1 MVTET
6 ATRNLSYIQAIN
18 EALRQEMRRDPAVIV
33 MGEDVAGGAG
43 REDQGIIDSWGGPMR
58 LTKGLITEFGADR
71 VRDTPISEAG
81 FIGAGVGA
89 AATGLRPVV
98 ELMYVSFFG
107 VCADQI
113 TNNAAKMRYMFGGK
127 ITLPLT
133 IMTGMGAGLN
143 TAAQHSETLYSI
155 FTHFPGLKGVVPS
168 DPYTA
173 KGLMISAIRDDD
185 PVVLFNN
192 RQLMGISANVH
203 VPEEAY
209 EFPIGKARI
218 LREGDDVTLVGIGYT
233 TYIAEQAADA
243 LADDGI
249 SAEVVDLLSTS
260 PMDEETIL
268 ESVQRTRKVVI
279 VDEDY
284 PRCSVAS
291 DISALVAEQAF
302 DYLDAPPVRVNPPH
316 TSVPYSRPLEALYMP
331 TPDKVID
338 AVNEVMG

>member
-6 ATRNLSYIQAIN
+6 AVREISYIQAIN
-18 EALRQEMRRDPAVIV
+18 EALRQEMQRDPTVIV

-43 REDQGIIDSWGGPMR
+43 REDQGIVDAWGGPMR
-58 LTKGLITEFGADR
+58 LTKGLITEFGASR

-173 KGLMISAIRDDD
+173 KGLMIAAIRDDD
-185 PVVLFNN
+185 PVILFNN
-192 RQLMGISANVH
+192 RQLMGINMKVH

-209 EFPIGKARI
+209 ELPIGKARI
-218 LREGDDVTLVGIGYT
+218 VREGEDVTLVGIGYT
-233 TYIAEQAADA
+233 TYVALQAANDLAEQ
-243 LADDGI
+243 GI

-260 PMDEETIL
+260 PLDEETIL

-302 DYLDAPPVRVNPPH
+302 DYLDAPPSRVTPPH
-316 TSVPYSRPLEALYMP
+316 TSVPYSRPLEALYLP
-331 TPDKVID
+331 TPQKVID
-338 AVNEVMG
+338 AVHEVME

>member
-58 LTKGLITEFGADR
+58 LTKGLITEFGAAR

-127 ITLPLT
+127 ITSAAHDHDRHGRGPQHGGPALRDVVLDLHALPRPQ
-133 IMTGMGAGLN
+133 GRG
-143 TAAQHSETLYSI
+143 
-155 FTHFPGLKGVVPS
+155 
-168 DPYTA
+168 
-173 KGLMISAIRDDD
+173 AIRPVHSQGPDD
-185 PVVLFNN
+185 FGN
-192 RQLMGISANVH
+192 S
-203 VPEEAY
+203 
-209 EFPIGKARI
+209 
-218 LREGDDVTLVGIGYT
+218 
-233 TYIAEQAADA
+233 
-243 LADDGI
+243 
-249 SAEVVDLLSTS
+249 
-260 PMDEETIL
+260 
-268 ESVQRTRKVVI
+268 
-279 VDEDY
+279 
-284 PRCSVAS
+284 
-291 DISALVAEQAF
+291 
-302 DYLDAPPVRVNPPH
+302 
-316 TSVPYSRPLEALYMP
+316 
-331 TPDKVID
+331 
-338 AVNEVMG
+338 